1 MKAARDLVI
10 RTTTPREKIYEKH
23 LCIFTRNSL
32 VESSVYNFERFQGIP
47 SLKYHMRKVQSFK
60 EKRSMKTKA
69 TMKKKTYKDND
80 SNAMLCCD
88 TTLI

>member
-32 VESSVYNFERFQGIP
+32 VESSVYQFERFQGIP
-47 SLKYHMRKVQSFK
+47 TLKYHMRKVQSFK
-60 EKRSMKTKA
+60 EKKINENKSYDEKE
-69 TMKKKTYKDND
+69 NV
-80 SNAMLCCD
+80 
-88 TTLI
+88 